1 MAMLNNQRVYNWF
14 AVVLL
19 VDMLNGLKQL
29 KDNMFFLLTFFGL
42 YPVVEYIYIYT
53 PKYVLA

>member
-29 KDNMFFLLTFFGL
+29 KDNMFFYWLFLD
-42 YPVVEYIYIYT
+42 YI
-53 PKYVLA
+53 L